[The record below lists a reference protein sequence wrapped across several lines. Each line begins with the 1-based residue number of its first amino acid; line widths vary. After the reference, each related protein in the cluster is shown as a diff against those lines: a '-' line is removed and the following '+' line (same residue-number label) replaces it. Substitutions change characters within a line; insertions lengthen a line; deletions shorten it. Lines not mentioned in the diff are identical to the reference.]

1 VDFQA
6 IKALLDDQNWK
17 GWWTVELDRTGTT
30 AKESCAVAKKY
41 LEDVIKLAV

>member
-1 VDFQA
+1 
-6 IKALLDDQNWK
+6 
-17 GWWTVELDRTGTT
+17 VELDRTGST